1 MIEDVYE
8 PLARYRD
15 EFKEKFA
22 RLTREKFQQLLASSG
37 VDVGENRKT
46 VAAVKKLE
54 KQADALRSR
63 KAFKSFL
70 VFLCVCAAVAGGVY
84 AWMVHPDPKMNQG
97 IGGAIIA
104 VVLMFCALSSRRGTA
119 SKLREVEGRIRALR
133 EQAWT
138 QMEPLNRLYTWD
150 IPVKLIEATVPRLAF
165 DPFFTAARLD
175 ELRGHFGLDDAFNE
189 GRSVVFA
196 QSGVINGN
204 PFAFGD
210 LLEMD
215 WGERTYEGS
224 LEISWTEWEEDA
236 EGRAH
241 LVRRSE
247 TLHASVTKPV
257 PVYQNRK
264 ILVYGNDAAP
274 DLTFTR
280 MPSELSDDGDG
291 FFARWRK
298 NREVKKLQKFSR
310 NLDDDSQYTLM
321 ANHEFEALFQT
332 MDRNNEVQYRLLFTA
347 LAQTQMLAL
356 LKDREVG
363 YGDDFSFI
371 KAGRINQI
379 EPAHLATAPID
390 TDPARFRSWDADA
403 AEKFFCAFNEK
414 YFKDLYFTL
423 APLLVI
429 PLYQQTRTH
438 EDLWRGV
445 IGSPSSFWE
454 HESVANYYGESR
466 FRHPD
471 CVTRSILKTHV
482 AERQNGVSR
491 VDVTAY
497 GFRTVTRIH
506 YESVHGGDGYWHD
519 VPVEWDEYLPV
530 QQTKSI
536 CLAEGG
542 QPLDEEFRQRQEQSP
557 SAVFRRS
564 IHSRLA

>member
-22 RLTREKFQQLLASSG
+22 RLTREKFQQLLAASG
-37 VDVGENRKT
+37 VNVDENRKT
-46 VAAVKKLE
+46 VAAVRKLE
-54 KQADALRSR
+54 GQADSLRAR
-63 KAFKSFL
+63 KAFKTFL
-70 VFLCVCAAVAGGVY
+70 VVLCVCAAIAGGVY
-84 AWMVHPDPKMNQG
+84 AWMVHPDPKMAYG
-97 IGGAIIA
+97 IGVAIVA
-104 VVLMFCALSSRRGTA
+104 VMLMFCAVSSRRGTA
-119 SKLREVEGRIRALR
+119 ARLREVEERIRARR
-133 EQAWT
+133 ERAWT

-165 DPFFTAARLD
+165 DPFFTASRLD

-196 QSGVINGN
+196 QTGVINGN

-210 LLEMD
+210 LLEME
-215 WGERTYEGS
+215 WGEKTYEGS

-247 TLHASVTKPV
+247 TLHARVTKPV

-274 DLTFTR
+274 DLSFTR

-298 NREVKKLQKFSR
+298 NSEVKKLQKFSQ

-332 MDRNNEVQYRLLFTA
+332 MDRDNEVQYRLLFTA

-356 LKDREVG
+356 LKDRKIG

-371 KAGRINQI
+371 KARRINQI
-379 EPAHLATAPID
+379 EPAHLAQAPID
-390 TDPARFRSWDADA
+390 TDPSRFRNWDIDA

-438 EDLWRGV
+438 EDIWRDV

-454 HESVANYYGESR
+454 HESVANYYGESQ

-471 CVTRSILKTHV
+471 CITRSILKTHV

-491 VDVTAY
+491 VDVTAH
-497 GFRTVTRIH
+497 GFRGVKQVH
-506 YESVHGGDGYWHD
+506 YESVYGGDGHFHS
-519 VPVEWDEYLPV
+519 VPVEWVEYQPV
-530 QQTKSI
+530 ARTRSLY
-536 CLAEGG
+536 LAEGE
-542 QPLDEEFRQRQEQSP
+542 QPTDGDFRQRQEQSP